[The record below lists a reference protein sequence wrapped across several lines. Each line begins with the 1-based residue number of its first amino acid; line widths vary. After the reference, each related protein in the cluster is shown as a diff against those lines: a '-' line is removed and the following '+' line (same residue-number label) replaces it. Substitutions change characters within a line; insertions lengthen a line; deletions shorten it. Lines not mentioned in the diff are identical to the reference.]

1 MLKIRQNSRVEL
13 DYTIAGTDG
22 EIYESSAENGPLTY
36 VQGEDEIPPL
46 LQAALEGRAVGEEV
60 ELVLAP
66 ADAFGEYDP
75 DGIVSI
81 PPAEFPED
89 TEVEPGDLVPV
100 TIELDDEGGEC
111 EEIEMRVVEVT
122 PDAVILDMNP
132 ALAGKTITFTVRVLS
147 VRNSDAE

>member
-1 MLKIRQNSRVEL
+1 MKIRQNSKVEL
-13 DYTIAGTDG
+13 DYKIAGTDG
-22 EIYESSAENGPLTY
+22 EVYESSEENGPLTY

-46 LQAALEGRAVGEEV
+46 LEAALAGREEGEEV
-60 ELVLAP
+60 EVVLAP
-66 ADAFGEYDP
+66 ADAFGESDP

-81 PPAEFPED
+81 PPNDFPED
-89 TEVEPGDLVPV
+89 TEVEAGDLVPV
-100 TIELDDEGGEC
+100 SIELDDEGGEC

-132 ALAGKTITFTVRVLS
+132 ALAGKTVTFTVRVLS